1 MTCAPQGALLFLCNN
16 NPMLFVID
24 IGNTNTNIGVFE
36 GENLLINWN
45 VASDLK
51 RTGDEYGILLLNLLN
66 SPVLKKHPKAAII
79 STVVPPLGET
89 FKTAL
94 KKYLDIEAR
103 LISHKSK
110 LPFKITIKTPS
121 ELGAD
126 RIANAAA
133 AVKLYKLPAI
143 VIDFGT
149 ATTFDIVDENKN
161 FVGGIITPGLKIQ
174 ANSLSSFTSKLPKVK
189 IEAPKTAI
197 GKDTIS
203 AMLSGIVRGHA
214 CMIDGMIKLC
224 EEELGKKASIIATG
238 GFSSVLFPNMER
250 PFDYINKDLT
260 LEGLRYL
267 YELNKG

>member
-1 MTCAPQGALLFLCNN
+1 
-16 NPMLFVID
+16 MLFVID
-24 IGNTNTNIGVFE
+24 IGNTNTNIGVF
-36 GENLLINWN
+36 NKDKLLINWN

-51 RTGDEYGILLLNLLN
+51 RTRDEYGILILNLINSIKENPGLKTEFLN
-66 SPVLKKHPKAAII
+66 CTLKDAII

-89 FKTAL
+89 FKAAL
-94 KKYLDIEAR
+94 KKYLGIDA
-103 LISHKSK
+103 LLVSYKSN
-110 LPFKITIKTPS
+110 LPFEIALNEPK

-133 AVKLYKLPAI
+133 AVKLYKLPVI

-189 IEAPKTAI
+189 IEAPKDAI

-203 AMLSGIVRGHA
+203 AMLSGIVKGHA

-224 EEELGKKASIIATG
+224 EKELNQKAVIVATG

-250 PFDYINKDLT
+250 EFDYINKDLT
-260 LEGLRYL
+260 LFGLKYL
-267 YELNKG
+267 YDLNKN